1 MLPPDQTGL
10 LYTGTPHGPLVQGG
24 TVRDGPQRLP
34 GHVRPL
40 RGGEHRPGVPG
51 PDQPLHVPGLLG
63 VGRDDDQEG
72 EGDHLKYGDDILSP
86 QSPLS
91 ALLAELEL
99 FAYLAASSHRQHQHH
114 RRLHLSEAQ

>member
-10 LYTGTPHGPLVQGG
+10 LYTGTTHGPLVQGG

-91 ALLAELEL
+91 AGVICIFSRELSPSTPTPSQ
-99 FAYLAASSHRQHQHH
+99 AASQ
-114 RRLHLSEAQ
+114 